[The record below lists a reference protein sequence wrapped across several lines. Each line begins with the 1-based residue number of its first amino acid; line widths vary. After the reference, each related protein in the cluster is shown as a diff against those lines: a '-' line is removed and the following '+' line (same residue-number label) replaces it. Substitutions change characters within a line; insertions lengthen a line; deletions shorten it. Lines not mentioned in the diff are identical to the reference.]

1 MFPAGEAV
9 SGRPGA
15 QPPGEPAA
23 QAGGGTGQAAERG
36 HLGGVDFRA
45 VSLWELSR
53 APASSTRAAAGVCGL
68 AARACHTKGYGVRAV
83 PGRAGE
89 GEVVGGGGHGEPP
102 GAGPAESSSWR
113 RGRAG

>member
-23 QAGGGTGQAAERG
+23 QAGGGAGQAAERG

-45 VSLWELSR
+45 
-53 APASSTRAAAGVCGL
+53 
-68 AARACHTKGYGVRAV
+68 
-83 PGRAGE
+83 AGE
-89 GEVVGGGGHGEPP
+89 GEHGGVRLLPFRELRRDGGQGGKEDDRTGVG
-102 GAGPAESSSWR
+102 AFCQQAESSSWR